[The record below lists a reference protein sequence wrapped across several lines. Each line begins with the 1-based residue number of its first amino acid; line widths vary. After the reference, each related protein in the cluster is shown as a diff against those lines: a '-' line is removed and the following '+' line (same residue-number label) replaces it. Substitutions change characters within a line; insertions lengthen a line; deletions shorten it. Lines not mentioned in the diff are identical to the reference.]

1 MSKSYGIR
9 IFVTLILVL
18 SLSLG
23 MTGCVL
29 KFDEDKYMTREE
41 VENLIDDSM
50 VGDVTVE
57 GGDTVN
63 VTINGA
69 QNPNVAAA
77 AKGLL
82 STVSVSCYFEYDS
95 GYGPNYT
102 TSRTET
108 RKGAGVIY
116 RLDKERGDAY
126 VITNYHVVYE
136 HSSGTKGHISDSM
149 YIELFGMEN
158 CGKEIYCEYVGGSLY
173 FDIAVLK
180 ITNSRILAESNAVA
194 ATFASSD
201 EVCVLDTAIAIGNPE
216 GGGISATV
224 GYVNVDSENIELL
237 AADEK
242 TAITIRVMRI
252 DTAVNEGNSGG
263 GLFNAEGNLIGIVNA
278 KTSSDEVENIGY
290 AIPSDLVKSVTE
302 NILYHCDETAVTCVK
317 RCVVGLRV
325 GAAEKYTEYDTE
337 TGRIY
342 KKEVVEI
349 TGVTSGSASDG
360 LLSVGDVIRSVE
372 IDGVVYEADRTHKA
386 TECMLNARV
395 GSTVVFNIT
404 RGGVD
409 MSVTVPI
416 TDATVTDW

>member
-1 MSKSYGIR
+1 MIKSNKLR
-9 IFVTLILVL
+9 IFAMLLVFA
-18 SLSLG
+18 SLALCL
-23 MTGCVL
+23 TGCVL
-29 KFDEDKYMTREE
+29 KFDDEKYMTREE
-41 VENLIDDSM
+41 VENLIDNSM
-50 VGDVTVE
+50 VGNVTVE

-69 QNPNVAAA
+69 ENPNVAAA

-82 STVSVSCYFEYDS
+82 STVSVSCYFEYKS

-102 TSRTET
+102 SSRSET

-116 RLDKERGDAY
+116 QLDKENGDAY

-136 HSSGTKGHISDSM
+136 ESASTAGHISDKM
-149 YIELFGMEN
+149 YVELFGMEG
-158 CGKEIYCEYVGGSLY
+158 CGKEIYCEYVGGSMY

-180 ITNSRILAESNAVA
+180 IKGSRILAESNAVA

-216 GGGISATV
+216 GDGISATV

-263 GLFNAEGNLIGIVNA
+263 GLYNAEGNLIGIVNA
-278 KTSSDEVENIGY
+278 KTSSEEVENIGY

-302 NILYHCDETAVTCVK
+302 NIIYNCDGKTVTCVK
-317 RCVVGLRV
+317 RCVIGVRV
-325 GAAEKYTEYDTE
+325 GVEDRYTVYDTE
-337 TGRIY
+337 TGKVH
-342 KKEVVEI
+342 KKEIVKI
-349 TGVTSGSASDG
+349 TGVTAGSVADVR
-360 LLSVGDVIRSVE
+360 LLEGDIIRSVE
-372 IDGVVYEADRTHKA
+372 IDGILYEADRTHNA
-386 TECMLNARV
+386 TECMINARV

-404 RGGVD
+404 RGDVD
-409 MSVTVPI
+409 MSVTIPI
-416 TDATVTDW
+416 TEATVTDW